1 MESEKGVIK
10 LTRRQL
16 YDEIWEL
23 SVAGVARKYNLNY
36 SKLIASCRSEDIPF
50 PSSGYWTRKSLGKD
64 VTGEVV
70 NLSGQEDK
78 KVALLTKGTKATP
91 AKKKESSGTM
101 ATTENSQTEQQKKPV
116 SETVQENANSQI
128 VWEESVLDFL
138 PEAERNV
145 VLNSAAMLRINE
157 SGHLHKV
164 LVQYKKDIA
173 EYKEKQMHH
182 SGYQRNWAEPDFF
195 NEMSDEGRS
204 RAFAILD
211 ALFKTIE
218 SLGGSINHDLS
229 MKIRNDVV
237 RIRMAEGQDQI
248 KHELTK
254 EEARELVRY
263 NDAVKN
269 NHWAS
274 KPQIRKYD
282 RVYNGKLRIV
292 FAERSYIRDSAS
304 EKLEDR
310 LGDILITLYE
320 KSEENRVQR
329 EAREEAER
337 KRVEEARKKEKF
349 RQRKEQ
355 EICRV
360 QELVNKAE
368 DYRIATEIR
377 NYIQAVMEKTVDDDI
392 LEWVKWAKKKADWY
406 DPTVASN
413 DEFFG
418 KRNHGKNREEK
429 DRQLLDSV
437 KKYGYW

>member
-50 PSSGYWTRKSLGKD
+50 PSSGYWTRKRLGKD

-101 ATTENSQTEQQKKPV
+101 ATTENSQTEEQKTTV
-116 SETVQENANSQI
+116 SEAVQKNANSQI

-138 PEAERNV
+138 PELERNV

-157 SGHLHKV
+157 SGHLHKA

-182 SGYQRNWAEPDFF
+182 SGYQRNLAEPDFF

-254 EEARELVRY
+254 EEARGLVRY

-337 KRVEEARKKEKF
+337 KRVEEARKKEEF

>member
-157 SGHLHKV
+157 SGHLHKA

-282 RVYNGKLRIV
+282 KVYNGKLRIV

-310 LGDILITLYE
+310 LGDILVTLYE

-337 KRVEEARKKEKF
+337 KRVEEARKKEEL

-418 KRNHGKNREEK
+418 KRNHGKSREEK
-429 DRQLLDSV
+429 VRQLLDSV
-437 KKYGYW
+437 KKYGCW

>member
-1 MESEKGVIK
+1 
-10 LTRRQL
+10 
-16 YDEIWEL
+16 
-23 SVAGVARKYNLNY
+23 
-36 SKLIASCRSEDIPF
+36 
-50 PSSGYWTRKSLGKD
+50 
-64 VTGEVV
+64 
-70 NLSGQEDK
+70 
-78 KVALLTKGTKATP
+78 
-91 AKKKESSGTM
+91 
-101 ATTENSQTEQQKKPV
+101 
-116 SETVQENANSQI
+116 
-128 VWEESVLDFL
+128 
-138 PEAERNV
+138 
-145 VLNSAAMLRINE
+145 
-157 SGHLHKV
+157 
-164 LVQYKKDIA
+164 
-173 EYKEKQMHH
+173 MHH

-195 NEMSDEGRS
+195 NEMSDEGRI

-218 SLGGSINHDLS
+218 RLGGSINHDLS

-282 RVYNGKLRIV
+282 KVYNGKLRIV

-337 KRVEEARKKEKF
+337 KRIEEERKKEEL

-377 NYIQAVMEKTVDDDI
+377 NYIQAVMEKNVGDNI

-418 KRNHGKNREEK
+418 KRNHGKSREEK
-429 DRQLLDSV
+429 ERQLLDSV

>member
-23 SVAGVARKYNLNY
+23 SVAGVARKHNLNY
-36 SKLIASCRSEDIPF
+36 SKLIVSCRSEDIPF

-70 NLSGQEDK
+70 NLSGQEDRE
-78 KVALLTKGTKATP
+78 VALLTKGTKVTP
-91 AKKKESSGTM
+91 AKKKGSPGAM
-101 ATTENSQTEQQKKPV
+101 ATTENSQTEQQKTPL
-116 SETVQENANSQI
+116 SEAVQENANSQI

-138 PEAERNV
+138 SELERNV

-157 SGHLHKV
+157 SGHLHKA

-195 NEMSDEGRS
+195 NEMSDEGKI

-218 SLGGSINHDLS
+218 RLGGSINHDLS

-282 RVYNGKLRIV
+282 KVYNGKLRIV

-310 LGDILITLYE
+310 LGGILITLYE

-337 KRVEEARKKEKF
+337 KRIEEERKKEEL

-368 DYRIATEIR
+368 DYRSATEIR
-377 NYIQAVMEKTVDDDI
+377 NYIQAVMEKNVGDNI

-418 KRNHGKNREEK
+418 KRNHGKSREEK
-429 DRQLLDSV
+429 ERQLLDSV

>member
-101 ATTENSQTEQQKKPV
+101 ATTENSQTEEQKTTV
-116 SETVQENANSQI
+116 SEAVQKNANSQI

-138 PEAERNV
+138 PELERNV

-157 SGHLHKV
+157 SGHLHKA

-182 SGYQRNWAEPDFF
+182 SGYQRNLAEPDFF

-337 KRVEEARKKEKF
+337 KRIEEARKKEEL

-360 QELVNKAE
+360 QELVNKSE

-377 NYIQAVMEKTVDDDI
+377 NYIQAVMEKNVDDDI

>member
-157 SGHLHKV
+157 SGHLHKA

-204 RAFAILD
+204 RAFAILN

-237 RIRMAEGQDQI
+237 RIRMAEGQNQI

-337 KRVEEARKKEKF
+337 KRLEEARKKEEL

>member
-23 SVAGVARKYNLNY
+23 SVAGVARKHNLNY
-36 SKLIASCRSEDIPF
+36 SKLIVSCRSEDIPF

-70 NLSGQEDK
+70 NLSGQEDRE
-78 KVALLTKGTKATP
+78 VALLTKGTKVTP
-91 AKKKESSGTM
+91 AKKKGSPGAM
-101 ATTENSQTEQQKKPV
+101 ATTENSQTEQQKTPL
-116 SETVQENANSQI
+116 SEAVQENANSQI

-138 PEAERNV
+138 SELERNV

-157 SGHLHKV
+157 SGHLHKA

-195 NEMSDEGRS
+195 NEMSDEGRI

-218 SLGGSINHDLS
+218 RLGGSINHDLS

-282 RVYNGKLRIV
+282 KVYNGKLRIV

-337 KRVEEARKKEKF
+337 KRIEEERKKEEL

-377 NYIQAVMEKTVDDDI
+377 NYIQAVMEKNVGDNI

-418 KRNHGKNREEK
+418 KRNHGKSREEK
-429 DRQLLDSV
+429 ERQLFDSV

>member
-101 ATTENSQTEQQKKPV
+101 ATTENSQTEEQKTTV
-116 SETVQENANSQI
+116 SEAVQKNANSQI

-138 PEAERNV
+138 PELERNV

-157 SGHLHKV
+157 SGHLHKA

-182 SGYQRNWAEPDFF
+182 SGYQRNLAEPDFF

-269 NHWAS
+269 HHWAS

-282 RVYNGKLRIV
+282 RAYNGKLRIV

-337 KRVEEARKKEKF
+337 KRVEEARKKEEL

>member
-23 SVAGVARKYNLNY
+23 SVAGVARKHNLNY
-36 SKLIASCRSEDIPF
+36 SKLIVSCRSEDIPF

-70 NLSGQEDK
+70 NLSGQEDRE
-78 KVALLTKGTKATP
+78 VALLTKGTKVTP
-91 AKKKESSGTM
+91 AKKKGSPGAM
-101 ATTENSQTEQQKKPV
+101 ATTENSQTEQQKTPL
-116 SETVQENANSQI
+116 SEAVQENANSQI

-138 PEAERNV
+138 SELERNV

-157 SGHLHKV
+157 SGHLHKA

-195 NEMSDEGRS
+195 NEMSDEGRI

-218 SLGGSINHDLS
+218 RLGGSINHDLS

-282 RVYNGKLRIV
+282 KVYNGKLRIV

-337 KRVEEARKKEKF
+337 KRIEEERKKEEL

-360 QELVNKAE
+360 QELVNKALHI
-368 DYRIATEIR
+368 D
-377 NYIQAVMEKTVDDDI
+377 IQK
-392 LEWVKWAKKKADWY
+392 
-406 DPTVASN
+406 
-413 DEFFG
+413 
-418 KRNHGKNREEK
+418 
-429 DRQLLDSV
+429 
-437 KKYGYW
+437 

>member
-36 SKLIASCRSEDIPF
+36 SKLIVSCRSEDIPF

-70 NLSGQEDK
+70 NLSGQEDRE
-78 KVALLTKGTKATP
+78 VALLTKGTKATP
-91 AKKKESSGTM
+91 AKKKESPGAM
-101 ATTENSQTEQQKKPV
+101 AITENSQTEQQKTPV
-116 SETVQENANSQI
+116 SEAVQENANSQI

-138 PEAERNV
+138 PELERNV

-157 SGHLHKV
+157 SGHLHKA

-182 SGYQRNWAEPDFF
+182 SGYQRNWVEPDFF
-195 NEMSDEGRS
+195 NEMSDEGRI

-218 SLGGSINHDLS
+218 RLGGSINHDLS

-282 RVYNGKLRIV
+282 KVYNGKLRIV

-337 KRVEEARKKEKF
+337 KRIEEARKKEEL

-360 QELVNKAE
+360 QELVNKSE

-377 NYIQAVMEKTVDDDI
+377 NYIQAVMEKNVDDDI

-418 KRNHGKNREEK
+418 KRNHGKSREEK
-429 DRQLLDSV
+429 VRQLLDSV
-437 KKYGYW
+437 KKYGCW

>member
-138 PEAERNV
+138 PELERNV

-157 SGHLHKV
+157 SGHLHKA

-182 SGYQRNWAEPDFF
+182 SGYQRNLAEPDFF

-310 LGDILITLYE
+310 LGDILVTLYE

-337 KRVEEARKKEKF
+337 KRVEEARKKEEL

>member
-70 NLSGQEDK
+70 NLSGQEDR
-78 KVALLTKGTKATP
+78 KVALFTKGTKATP
-91 AKKKESSGTM
+91 AKKKESPGAM
-101 ATTENSQTEQQKKPV
+101 ATTENSQTEQQKTTV
-116 SETVQENANSQI
+116 SEAVQENANSQI

-138 PEAERNV
+138 PELERNV

-157 SGHLHKV
+157 SGHLHKA

-182 SGYQRNWAEPDFF
+182 SGYQRNLAEPDFF
-195 NEMSDEGRS
+195 KEMSDEGRI

-218 SLGGSINHDLS
+218 RLGGSIHHDLS

-282 RVYNGKLRIV
+282 KVYNGKLRIV

-329 EAREEAER
+329 ETREEAER
-337 KRVEEARKKEKF
+337 KRVEEARKKEEF

-377 NYIQAVMEKTVDDDI
+377 NYIHAVMEKTVDDDI

-418 KRNHGKNREEK
+418 KRNHGKTGRK
-429 DRQLLDSV
+429 KIDS
-437 KKYGYW
+437 YWTV

>member
-157 SGHLHKV
+157 SGHLHKA

-204 RAFAILD
+204 RAFAILN

-237 RIRMAEGQDQI
+237 RIRMAEGQNQI

-254 EEARELVRY
+254 EEARGLVRY

-337 KRVEEARKKEKF
+337 KRLEEARKKEEL

-418 KRNHGKNREEK
+418 KRNHGKSREEK